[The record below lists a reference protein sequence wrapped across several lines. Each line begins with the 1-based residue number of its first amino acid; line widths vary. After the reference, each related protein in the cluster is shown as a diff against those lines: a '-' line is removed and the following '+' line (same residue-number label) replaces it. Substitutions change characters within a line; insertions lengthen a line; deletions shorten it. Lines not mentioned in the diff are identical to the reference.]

1 MQRSR
6 AVGYFESIKI
16 DATIR
21 MTTRANCQHARREV
35 SGAAEVRRLWAIPHP
50 NRYVTYSN
58 AAS

>member
-1 MQRSR
+1 
-6 AVGYFESIKI
+6 VGYFESIKI